1 MGLATMARKKAAR
14 PRPAQQRRTIA
25 VTLKGSEEWKEW
37 VEAGARFC
45 RTDVAKLFD
54 ASVVHYLKS
63 RGFEQ
68 EAPER

>member
-1 MGLATMARKKAAR
+1 MGLATMARKKTTKPQPVA
-14 PRPAQQRRTIA
+14 QRRTIA

-54 ASVVHYLKS
+54 ASVVHYLKTK
-63 RGFEQ
+63 GFEP